1 VKTDVKISPFKYL
14 DLDFARSEYTP
25 APYPCF
31 VFQQVFSQ
39 ETVRGLRDEFPEAL
53 LAERARV
60 AGGRF
65 QLPNGTSD
73 FYRFLDRSRWWRNVY
88 QEFNSK
94 AFSETVLDAFQKD
107 IVRHRPLF
115 EISTLKFDPTL
126 FERQANM
133 QSVTLFQTLSQRK
146 LLVTGSKDI
155 AQFVLVRE
163 YLRWRS
169 MSDKVLRLRQFD
181 VALSFDISI
190 AHDGYTRE
198 VHRDSDSRIAAMVV
212 YLDDFSAGEG
222 GTFLVH
228 EHKLKKSMDEYE
240 PQPSPCN
247 VVISKEYRPR
257 ANLGLLF
264 LNVPNAYHSVP
275 VIRNSRGFRKFF
287 YLGISLVGKKAWK
300 NQFRFDYNRFLS

>member
-1 VKTDVKISPFKYL
+1 MFLLSRGSFRCL
-14 DLDFARSEYTP
+14 DLDFSRAEYTA

-31 VFQQVFSQ
+31 VFTQLFSA
-39 ETVRGLRDEFPEAL
+39 ETLQGLREEFPEVL
-53 LAERARV
+53 LAQRARV
-60 AGGRF
+60 AGGRL

-73 FYRFLDRSRWWRNVY
+73 FYRFLDRSHWWRDVY

-94 AFSETVLDAFQKD
+94 AFSEAVIGAFEKD
-107 IVRHRPLF
+107 IMRHQPLF
-115 EISTLKFDPTL
+115 EISKLKFDPTL
-126 FERQANM
+126 FERQAKM
-133 QSVTLFQTLSQRK
+133 RSVTLFQTLAQRK

-155 AQFVLVRE
+155 CEFLLVRE

-169 MSDKVLRLRQFD
+169 ISEKVLSLRQSD
-181 VALSFDISI
+181 VALSFDISV

-228 EHKLKKSMDEYE
+228 QHKIQKSMDEYE
-240 PQPSPCN
+240 PQPAPSN
-247 VVISKEYRPR
+247 VVISREYRPK

-275 VIRNSRGFRKFF
+275 VIRNAHGWRKFF

-300 NQFRFDYNRFLS
+300 NQFRFDYNRFLA